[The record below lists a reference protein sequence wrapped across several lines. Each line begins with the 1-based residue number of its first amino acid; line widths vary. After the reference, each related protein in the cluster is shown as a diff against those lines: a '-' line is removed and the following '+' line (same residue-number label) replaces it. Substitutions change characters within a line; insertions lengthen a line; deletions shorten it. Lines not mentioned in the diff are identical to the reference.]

1 MAILCADGIVIS
13 YGSNPICAFL
23 SFRIIQNIRCHWV
36 CTQSSGNTFFIH
48 TTSLGIVGA
57 KIVLF
62 LNKSSKDVIF
72 VELEF
77 VVLHGSSLT
86 QSVVVQFPFSH
97 FVVILVRNCV

>member
-1 MAILCADGIVIS
+1 MLRNVDSLPSNGLSVVSKESFILLSVNVS
-13 YGSNPICAFL
+13 Y
-23 SFRIIQNIRCHWV
+23 
-36 CTQSSGNTFFIH
+36 TGNTFFIH

-57 KIVLF
+57 KVVLF
-62 LNKSSKDVIF
+62 FNKSSNDVIF
-72 VELEF
+72 VELEL